1 METRSYRYKQY
12 GPDGSGGS
20 EFLPQSKEENWSD
33 GTRKYHPLT
42 VGFIAELFPPQ
53 RTSLGA
59 AEKATVLK
67 VKELGR
73 E

>member
-1 METRSYRYKQY
+1 M
-12 GPDGSGGS
+12 
-20 EFLPQSKEENWSD
+20 PQSKEENWSD

-67 VKELGR
+67 VKGLGH
-73 E
+73 EDTSN